1 MYSYFG
7 GFLVKRTK
15 KYAVL
20 INYFFT
26 FIRLVFTICYKF
38 DFCVKTIIDNLSFNS
53 NKSII
58 CVKIKAYY
66 VSHPTPLDV
75 AILSDGIKII
85 ESQDIHPYEFI
96 VTTKYIFVTYTVL
109 PSRRYYN

>member
-58 CVKIKAYY
+58 Y

-75 AILSDGIKII
+75 AILSDCIKII